1 MTLSTLFR
9 AAAGTATGLLLAS
22 TSALAVVLPP
32 PSFSSLVVFGDSL
45 SDNGNLFAL
54 DSGAYPAAPY
64 WNGRF
69 SNGPVAVERLASGL
83 GLSGAQFQNL
93 AIGGART
100 GLTGSGDGL
109 AGKATGMLSQL
120 AQFGGAPANSGA
132 LYVVW
137 GGANDM
143 RDGLAAGTDAAVN
156 ASMTTAITN
165 LTTII
170 GALHAAG
177 ARNFLLPNLPD
188 LGLTPEARSHG
199 AAAAGAASF
208 VSGLFNQ
215 QLSAAYGAM
224 AQAWTDEHFYYFNAM
239 GAQQAI
245 TLGAPGNGFSNVES
259 ACLSTAGCNPATYL
273 YWDSIHPTS
282 ATHAILGAQMLAAV
296 PEPQAMLLMAA
307 GLLVL
312 LGVRQRQ
319 QR

>member
-9 AAAGTATGLLLAS
+9 AAGAATAAGLLLAS
-22 TSALAVVLPP
+22 TSAMAVNPPP

-54 DSGAYPAAPY
+54 TKNTYPPTPY
-64 WNGRF
+64 YQGRF

-83 GLSGAQFQNL
+83 GLSGAQVQNL
-93 AIGGART
+93 ALGGART
-100 GLTGSGDGL
+100 GLTGSGDVA
-109 AGKATGMLSQL
+109 AGKPTGMLTQL
-120 AQFGGAPANSGA
+120 AQFGGAPAGA

-143 RDGLAAGTDAAVN
+143 RDGLAAGTQAAVTE
-156 ASMTTAITN
+156 SMTTAITN
-165 LTTII
+165 LATIV
-170 GALHAAG
+170 GTLHAAG

-199 AAAAGAASF
+199 DQAAGTASF
-208 VSGLFNQ
+208 VSGVFNQ
-215 QLSAAYGAM
+215 QLAAAYGGL

-259 ACLSTAGCNPATYL
+259 ACLSTAGCNSATFL
-273 YWDSIHPTS
+273 YWDSIHPT
-282 ATHAILGAQMLAAV
+282 AAAHAILGAQMLAAV